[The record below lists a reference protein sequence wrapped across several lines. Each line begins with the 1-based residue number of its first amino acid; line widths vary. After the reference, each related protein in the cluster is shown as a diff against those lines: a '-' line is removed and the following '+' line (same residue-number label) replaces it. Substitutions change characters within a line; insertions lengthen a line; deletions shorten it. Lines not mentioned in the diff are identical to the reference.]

1 MKRNTA
7 VKSFAFHKCE
17 GIVCEKM
24 KISVRVLILAALLS
38 SAFVIL
44 CGISSCK
51 NTISGTVKGDSVHG
65 VVMELSGDT
74 SLIIKTSVNGK
85 YKFKGLEKGRY
96 TITPGKEGYWF
107 FPKRRS
113 VLVDEN
119 KSGIDFASGARMD
132 SISGVSIKLF

>member
-1 MKRNTA
+1 MKRNTT
-7 VKSFAFHKCE
+7 VKSFAFHKCLDR
-17 GIVCEKM
+17 VCEKM
-24 KISVRVLILAALLS
+24 KISVRGLILAALIC
-38 SAFVIL
+38 SAFLVL

-85 YKFKGLEKGRY
+85 YKFKGLEKGKY
-96 TITPGKEGYWF
+96 TVTPGKEGYLF
-107 FPKRRS
+107 FPRSRS

-132 SISGVSIKLF
+132 SVSGASIKLF